1 MRLEDG
7 ARDESDSPKIV
18 YKLVAKSISLSNVP
32 AQLLGKILL
41 NVQGLIYSIA
51 NSEADHVGG
60 RRPKKTEELFSLN
73 VSFSEGSVAMEFSP
87 ALLAPT
93 LDDTMTQTPT
103 FSKASSLLGLL
114 MHRDVEYDEIKL
126 EIEKQIDDPRS
137 RITSLNCLKQLIP
150 PEGKKAEIMFKN
162 INDAQPEIEL
172 HDELLKRRVEQL
184 LREEMKNYEME
195 VFGVV
200 SRIKDDMPS
209 PCFFVKNWTGK
220 LVKIQMPEEKR
231 HQILDYLA
239 NRMPIRLTG
248 AGTKKRSLEISDL
261 NEIEP
266 NTKIFIDSI
275 REVKLTNIIE
285 AELSYERYDNESDYW
300 VISNNELG
308 AYGVDSTVD
317 KAKEMFKEDLYSE
330 YLAYKD
336 LSDNDLTS
344 KASILKRKLIDL
356 FEK

>member
-1 MRLEDG
+1 MRFEDS
-7 ARDESDSPKIV
+7 ARDENKYPKIV
-18 YKLVAKSISLSNVP
+18 YRLVAESISLSNVP

-73 VSFSEGSVAMEFSP
+73 VSFSEGSVAMAFSP

-103 FSKASSLLGLL
+103 FCRASNLLGLL
-114 MHRDVEYDEIKL
+114 MHKDVEYNEIKL

-150 PEGKKAEIMFKN
+150 PEGKKAEMRFEN
-162 INDAQPEIEL
+162 INGAHSEIEL

-200 SRIKDDMPS
+200 TRIKDDMPS
-209 PCFFVKNWTGK
+209 PSFFVKNWSGK
-220 LVKIQMPEEKR
+220 LAKVQMPEEKR
-231 HQILDYLA
+231 HLILNYLA
-239 NRMPIRLTG
+239 NMVPIRLTG

-261 NEIEP
+261 DEIEP

-275 REVKLTNIIE
+275 REIKLNSIIE
-285 AELSYERYDNESDYW
+285 AELSYERHDNESDYW
-300 VISNNELG
+300 VISNDELG

-317 KAKEMFKEDLYSE
+317 KAEEMFKEDLYCE
-330 YLAYKD
+330 YLTFKD
-336 LSDNDLTS
+336 LSDNDLTG
-344 KASILKRKLIDL
+344 KALVLKGKLIDL